1 MRKGRVCRRTGFPAR
16 LALGKGEVRAFFFP
30 GAHAGLDEGDFE
42 AGGIVVRDE
51 LRLLESVDES
61 LATAREVVDV
71 EQPAGAAVNAEM
83 RARAACCFTRW

>member
-1 MRKGRVCRRTGFPAR
+1 M
-16 LALGKGEVRAFFFP
+16 RAFFFP
-30 GAHAGLDEGDFE
+30 GADARLDEGDFE

-51 LRLLESVDES
+51 LRLFESVDES

-83 RARAACCFTRW
+83 SARAACCFTRW

>member
-1 MRKGRVCRRTGFPAR
+1 M
-16 LALGKGEVRAFFFP
+16 RAFFLA
-30 GAHAGLDEGDFE
+30 GVHAGLHKGDFE

>member
-1 MRKGRVCRRTGFPAR
+1 MRGCQPRGRGWRER
-16 LALGKGEVRAFFFP
+16 EVRAFVF
-30 GAHAGLDEGDFE
+30 AVLHARLDESDFE

-51 LRLLESVDES
+51 LRFLESIDES

-83 RARAACCFTRW
+83 SARAVSCLIR

>member
-1 MRKGRVCRRTGFPAR
+1 MRNGRRGRGF
-16 LALGKGEVRAFFFP
+16 LAGDSGREGEVRAFFFS
-30 GAHAGLDEGDFE
+30 GAHARLDEGDFE
-42 AGGIVVRDE
+42 TGGIIIRDE
-51 LRLLESVDES
+51 LRLFESVDES